1 MESIPP
7 GLTLKNQLMPE
18 MRSHLCFVGL
28 LLLGAAVYLSPIGT
42 LGKIAFQNDTYSHVP
57 LIPIVSLVLL
67 AIKGK
72 SVFSGSVGKPA
83 LGFAV
88 CAGGLCLYAIAIV
101 LSNHLDR
108 QTFRNQDAPN
118 DYLTLCM
125 AAAVAWVIGSFV
137 AVYGSQAFK
146 KARFALLFLL
156 FAVPIP
162 MFLQDG
168 IVTLLQ
174 QASAEAA
181 DIVFKLTGI
190 SYHRSGLVFEFSN
203 VAVQVAEECSGIRS
217 SLSLFIVSIVT
228 GYLFLKTV
236 SRRVILAIAVF
247 PITVVKNALRIMTMT
262 LLANQVDP
270 RFLTSHWLHT
280 SGGIPFF
287 ALALALFIPLV
298 WMLRKNEAWKA
309 ARSGLASDSAN

>member
-1 MESIPP
+1 
-7 GLTLKNQLMPE
+7 
-18 MRSHLCFVGL
+18 
-28 LLLGAAVYLSPIGT
+28 
-42 LGKIAFQNDTYSHVP
+42 
-57 LIPIVSLVLL
+57 
-67 AIKGK
+67 
-72 SVFSGSVGKPA
+72 
-83 LGFAV
+83 
-88 CAGGLCLYAIAIV
+88 
-101 LSNHLDR
+101 
-108 QTFRNQDAPN
+108 
-118 DYLTLCM
+118 M